1 MPPSAVPSFLT
12 HFSALNDPRQS
23 PKVLYPLPEIL
34 LLLLSATIAGADD
47 FVEVALWGQE
57 HLDFLRR
64 YQPFRHGIPSHDVL
78 CDCRVP

>member
-1 MPPSAVPSFLT
+1 VWLS
-12 HFSALNDPRQS
+12 
-23 PKVLYPLPEIL
+23 LPEIL

-64 YQPFRHGIPSHDVL
+64 TSTILSAWPALGIGFTRPTIRAHAS
-78 CDCRVP
+78 